1 MGVKISMVL
10 YQSFAAQ
17 RPAST
22 TAVTAGKGKY
32 LALAWLGFAG
42 VLMIAIASVT
52 YLEYPLVEEAAEELT
67 DVNAKQ
73 RAFELRMGNEG
84 ILGEDTVSGQ

>member
-1 MGVKISMVL
+1 
-10 YQSFAAQ
+10 
-17 RPAST
+17 
-22 TAVTAGKGKY
+22 
-32 LALAWLGFAG
+32 
-42 VLMIAIASVT
+42 MIAIASVT